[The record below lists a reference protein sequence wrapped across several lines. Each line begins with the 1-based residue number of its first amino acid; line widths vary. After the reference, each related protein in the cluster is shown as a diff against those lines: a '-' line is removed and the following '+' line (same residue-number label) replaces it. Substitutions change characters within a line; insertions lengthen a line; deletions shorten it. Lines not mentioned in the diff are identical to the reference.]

1 MSRIPQRSKLSTVL
15 FNIFIN
21 NVDDEAEHILLK
33 FMDNTKVGVIA
44 DSLEGHAAIQ
54 RELNRLER
62 QADGNFMHF
71 SKEKCSLARGED

>member
-33 FMDNTKVGVIA
+33 FMDNSIHGPI
-44 DSLEGHAAIQ
+44 S
-54 RELNRLER
+54 N
-62 QADGNFMHF
+62 
-71 SKEKCSLARGED
+71 